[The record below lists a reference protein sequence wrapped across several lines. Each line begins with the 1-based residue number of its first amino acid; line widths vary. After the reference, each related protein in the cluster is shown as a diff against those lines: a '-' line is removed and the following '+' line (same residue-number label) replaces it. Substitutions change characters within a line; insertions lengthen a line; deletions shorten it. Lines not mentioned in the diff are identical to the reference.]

1 MRIDNLKLQNFRCFH
16 DLDLDFAKPINF
28 IFGPNASGKSTIAEA
43 MEMALTGRCNGFN
56 PNWRD
61 RAALARHGSD
71 TFKIQ
76 LDMDID
82 GDRSP
87 LGSAPIKKVI
97 HRPELKDCSPKPDAI
112 AKMLH
117 VSKEVLAALFDTGHF
132 LSPGPEGHQS
142 QHQEKAQIMAQGAS
156 RLDRKVPDRSQW

>member
-87 LGSAPIKKVI
+87 LGSAP
-97 HRPELKDCSPKPDAI
+97 
-112 AKMLH
+112 
-117 VSKEVLAALFDTGHF
+117 GH
-132 LSPGPEGHQS
+132 PQAG
-142 QHQEKAQIMAQGAS
+142 AQGLLTQAGCHCQDAPCKQGGPGSPVRYRAFLIPPS
-156 RLDRKVPDRSQW
+156 R